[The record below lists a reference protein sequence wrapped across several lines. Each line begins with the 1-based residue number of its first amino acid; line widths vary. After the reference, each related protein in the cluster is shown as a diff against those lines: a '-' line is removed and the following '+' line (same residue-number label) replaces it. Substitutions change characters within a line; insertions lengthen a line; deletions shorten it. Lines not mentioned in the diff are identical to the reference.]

1 MFVSIPHA
9 AVRAVRSAVPDQEVR
24 IEDELEYYDGSLK
37 KAGRARTMIGTD
49 RRRLVWPG
57 QTASDLCRAAAESLL
72 AAHPSCRDEVDAIVF
87 VSQSPDYDLPATACI
102 LQQRLG
108 LPQTCA
114 AFDVNQGCSGYVY
127 GLWLAAGM
135 IHSGCR
141 NVLLL
146 AGDAAS
152 RPRDRSN
159 RVIAPIFGDGGSA
172 TLVSRSDDAPPLT
185 FSLGTDGAGYDHI
198 IQPVGLYRVPFS
210 HIFEENRPFYEEVTD
225 ARGVPWRAMDAYMD
239 GQAVFSF
246 TLRVIPR
253 HIVAHLEQAAVT
265 RDEIDHFVLHQAN
278 RQIISE
284 IVKKAGLP
292 PEKTPSETF
301 SRYGNLSS
309 ASIPAALCDLFG
321 EAGHTGEKKLL
332 LCGYGVGLSWAS
344 CLWQAENCDCA
355 PVVDVP
361 KPETPPTPEAW
372 MNGWR
377 ERLQGEHHELG

>member
-1 MFVSIPHA
+1 MTSSRVA
-9 AVRAVRSAVPDQEVR
+9 CR
-24 IEDELEYYDGSLK
+24 IRP
-37 KAGRARTMIGTD
+37 A
-49 RRRLVWPG
+49 P
-57 QTASDLCRAAAESLL
+57 TAFA
-72 AAHPSCRDEVDAIVF
+72 
-87 VSQSPDYDLPATACI
+87 
-102 LQQRLG
+102 
-108 LPQTCA
+108 
-114 AFDVNQGCSGYVY
+114 
-127 GLWLAAGM
+127 
-135 IHSGCR
+135 
-141 NVLLL
+141 
-146 AGDAAS
+146 
-152 RPRDRSN
+152 RDRSN

-198 IQPVGLYRVPFS
+198 IQPVGRYRVPFS